1 MHEGAERNGLG
12 IGVLARNAFGCAFFH
27 GSDNANMQNSLPPK
41 DGRQPAQS
49 AAGGQRPD
57 SPYQASRPGADAKYA
72 VQGGQPPILNI
83 GDKPTATERMPY
95 AGPST
100 IPNVTNNLAT
110 PPFGDSKS
118 EIKLPVSQENPVPDR
133 PTSSSQGTGFLPEGP
148 TTSTVPAAQ
157 NPGSRIAYN
166 APAAGAEPPAPEPH
180 PTSPKEPPLIAFMR
194 LYLEKRPGEA
204 VAQLSPYD
212 KTRQDLLLGLLSLAT
227 YLTEGDPSKIQPEQA
242 AMILN
247 KLASIAAPLRSKAP
261 LMLSGA
267 CLCKTV
273 KDFGQRELLPPDYI
287 FPQGGHVEFYVEV
300 QNFWNVPRSDGN
312 YEVWLTSSADLCDS
326 EGHVVPN
333 THIDYYKGGPEATQ
347 TSSPRRD
354 YHRGYTMELPP
365 SLPPGRY
372 VIRLRVK
379 DVPTERIATQTFA
392 LTIGRRAAGC
402 DSGESSKRTPS
413 P

>member
-1 MHEGAERNGLG
+1 MLS
-12 IGVLARNAFGCAFFH
+12 GCALFH
-27 GSDNANMQNSLPPK
+27 GSDNANMQTSSAPK
-41 DGRQPAQS
+41 DGRQPAQFTT
-49 AAGGQRPD
+49 GGQRPD
-57 SPYQASRPGADAKYA
+57 SPYQVSRPGTDAKST

-83 GDKPTATERMPY
+83 ADKPAAIDHSSY

-100 IPNVTNNLAT
+100 VPTMTTNVAA
-110 PPFGDSKS
+110 PPFGESSS

-133 PTSSSQGTGFLPEGP
+133 PSPSAQGAGNLSEGP
-148 TTSTVPAAQ
+148 VTNNGPSAQ
-157 NPGSRIAYN
+157 APGPQIVYN
-166 APAAGAEPPAPEPH
+166 APATSAEPSAPEPH
-180 PTSPKEPPLIAFMR
+180 PTSAKEPPLVAFMR
-194 LYLEKRPGEA
+194 LYLEKRPAEA
-204 VAQLSPYD
+204 VAQLSAYD

-227 YLTEGDPSKIQPEQA
+227 GLTEGDTNKIQPDQA
-242 AMILN
+242 VMILN
-247 KLASIAAPLRSKAP
+247 KLASIAAPLRSHAP

-300 QNFWNVPRSDGN
+300 QNFSIVYHRENGS

-354 YHRGYTMELPP
+354 YHRGYTFELPL
-365 SLPPGRY
+365 SLPPGNY

-379 DVPTERIATQTFA
+379 DVLTERTAIHNFT
-392 LTIGRRAAGC
+392 LTVGAPRR
-402 DSGESSKRTPS
+402 RL
-413 P
+413 